1 MGDDGG
7 RRYEAS
13 LPLTGDATPL
23 GNSWR
28 QQGIPLEH
36 VLVAASQHGDGEVLR
51 GLPLGVV
58 LANHDPSLDELRHQR
73 SVFFARRPQAWGIL
87 EGMDHYR
94 FLSR

>member
-1 MGDDGG
+1 M
-7 RRYEAS
+7 
-13 LPLTGDATPL
+13 PL

-36 VLVAASQHGDGEVLR
+36 ILVAASQHGDGEVLR

-58 LANHDPSLDELRHQR
+58 LANDDPSLDELRHQR